1 MAVLLIQVDT
11 GASGAS
17 AAQLANIASG
27 FGRAAA
33 NDPFCIDSYLFN
45 LVRRLAAGTLSGRVS
60 MVCDAGAGA
69 QATGTITCAFA
80 SAVANDTVTIAG
92 EVFTVIANTATPVL
106 GSNQFRAGATNAELA
121 ANLAAAINASPIAG
135 GIVSATAAAA
145 VVTLTARV
153 RGLYGNGITQVTSKP
168 AAFTLSGATLTGGTA
183 STGNAA
189 ATSCQR
195 G

>member
-11 GASGAS
+11 GSTGAT
-17 AAQLANIASG
+17 AAQLASIAGG
-27 FGRAAA
+27 FGRSGAA
-33 NDPFCIDSYLFN
+33 DPHLLHTYIQTAAKS
-45 LVRRLAAGTLSGRVS
+45 LAAGTLGGRIS

-69 QATGTITCAFA
+69 FATGTVTCAFG
-80 SAVANDTVTIAG
+80 SAVANDTITIAG
-92 EVFTVIANTATPVL
+92 EVFTVIANTGTPIL
-106 GSNQFRAGATNAELA
+106 GSNRFRAGATNAELA
-121 ANLAAAINASPIAG
+121 ANLAAVINASPIAG

-145 VVTLTARV
+145 VVTLTARI
-153 RGLYGNGITQVTSKP
+153 RGLYGNGITQATSKP

-189 ATSCQR
+189 ASSVVS

>member
-33 NDPFCIDSYLFN
+33 NDPFCIDSYLMN
-45 LVRRLAAGTLSGRVS
+45 LVRGLAAGTLSGRVS
-60 MVCDAGAGA
+60 MVCDGGAGA
-69 QATGTITCAFA
+69 LSTGTITCVVA
-80 SAVANDTVTIAG
+80 SAVAGDTVTIAG
-92 EVFTVIANTATPVL
+92 EVFTAIANTASPTNT
-106 GSNQFRAGATNAELA
+106 NQFRIGTTNAELA
-121 ANLAAAINASPIAG
+121 ANLAAAINASAIAG
-135 GIVSATAAAA
+135 GIVAATVASN
-145 VVTLTARV
+145 VITLTSRF
-153 RGLYGNGITQVTSKP
+153 RGLYGNGVTQATSRP
-168 AAFTLSGATLTGGTA
+168 AAFTLSAGTLASGTA

-189 ATSCQR
+189 ATSCQC